1 MIELIQV
8 HDLGGAME
16 DGRTTINIPIAA
28 NILTKN
34 TVALRRNFA
43 GVKQRRRDITANCN
57 GEKLKVNVTFGN
69 PDSDL
74 KNRKITFQEY
84 ADMKTNYDNRMVT
97 EYEKEGA
104 KIAPSTEPPPLSYTD
119 ERGILWRLIG
129 EIPNEHGGKLGRYA
143 PVFSETVAPKPLPW
157 SQRFFRF
164 FGRR

>member
-16 DGRTTINIPIAA
+16 DGRTTINIPITA

-34 TVALRRNFA
+34 TVRLRRNFA
-43 GVKQRRRDITANCN
+43 GVKQRRRDIMAVCN
-57 GEKLKVNVTFGN
+57 GETMKVNVTFGN
-69 PDSDL
+69 PDNDL

-97 EYEKEGA
+97 DYEKEN
-104 KIAPSTEPPPLSYTD
+104 KPTEPPPLSYTD

-143 PVFSETVAPKPLPW
+143 PVFSETVAAKPLPW

>member
-8 HDLGGAME
+8 HEPTNTVERVPKKSRVSEHAQFYTKKFTLE
-16 DGRTTINIPIAA
+16 DGSEHPYSADINMIY
-28 NILTKN
+28 
-34 TVALRRNFA
+34 
-43 GVKQRRRDITANCN
+43 GKQWNKITDSVN
-57 GEKLKVNVTFGN
+57 KVFGN
-69 PDSDL
+69 PDSEL

-97 EYEKEGA
+97 DYEKESKPA
-104 KIAPSTEPPPLSYTD
+104 EPPPLSYTD

-143 PVFSETVAPKPLPW
+143 PVFSETVAAKPLPW